1 MDEIIEQGP
10 EGIKYEEFLSVY
22 IKNSS
27 NVVDTLTEL
36 WNLKENEKNISVE
49 QNKWNEIR
57 EICDTYDSEIYN
69 ILKK

>member
-10 EGIKYEEFLSVY
+10 EGIKYEELLSVY

-27 NVVDTLTEL
+27 NVVETLSEL
-36 WNLKENEKNISVE
+36 WNLKENKKNISIE

-69 ILKK
+69 IIKK